1 MILAKNKFDFHSPT
15 SGKIKDINNHN
26 LNTVA
31 KILGAPHDKKAG
43 IYLLKKLDH
52 SVSKNEPIFT
62 LYSEDRYR
70 LKEAEATLRNL
81 PIFKIE

>member
-1 MILAKNKFDFHSPT
+1 MAKNKFDVKSSV

-31 KILGAPHDKKAG
+31 KILGAPDDKKAG

-52 SVSKNEPIFT
+52 SVNKNEVIFT
-62 LYSEDRYR
+62 LYSDDKYR
-70 LKEAEATLRNL
+70 LKEAEATLKNL